1 MMKQPEL
8 GRKIVSLRK
17 QLGLTQEELVDKC
30 NLNVR
35 TLQRIESGEVNPRSH
50 TIKSIFE
57 ALEYETGSPATERYQ
72 RTKDFLESN
81 FKKYYSQ
88 IINEETMTHT
98 KVFFQ
103 RFFLATGFI
112 YLIFAISRLTWEAH
126 RIRVEELLTLIIP
139 AAYATFR
146 IFEDQRQKRK
156 PEEVYNYSG
165 SLLTTYFLALGIVW
179 FFSLLSVY
187 LFKITIGP
195 TEFYW
200 TLFLP
205 LFYALSTLFRKKRN
219 AQPDSE

>member
-17 QLGLTQEELVDKC
+17 QLGLTQEELVDRC

-50 TIKSIFE
+50 TIKSIFDALDYEE
-57 ALEYETGSPATERYQ
+57 ASTASGKYQ
-72 RTKDFLESN
+72 RAKDFLELN
-81 FKKYYSQ
+81 AKKYFSQ

-98 KVFFQ
+98 KVYFQ

-126 RIRVEELLTLIIP
+126 HIRVEELLTLIIP

-165 SLLTTYFLALGIVW
+165 GLLTTYFLALGIVW

-187 LFKITIGP
+187 IFKITIGT

-205 LFYALSTLFRKKRN
+205 LFYAISTRFRKNRKTQ
-219 AQPDSE
+219 ADSE